1 MLEIFSDEVD
11 VISLTP
17 CIPFKDYSTFV
28 VIPSSISLGDAPGYA
43 TFTYTLF
50 GFISGKKDFG
60 MINKLKTPAMAVTT
74 IRALAHIGY
83 FMK

>member
-1 MLEIFSDEVD
+1 
-11 VISLTP
+11 
-17 CIPFKDYSTFV
+17 
-28 VIPSSISLGDAPGYA
+28 
-43 TFTYTLF
+43 
-50 GFISGKKDFG
+50 SGKKDFG